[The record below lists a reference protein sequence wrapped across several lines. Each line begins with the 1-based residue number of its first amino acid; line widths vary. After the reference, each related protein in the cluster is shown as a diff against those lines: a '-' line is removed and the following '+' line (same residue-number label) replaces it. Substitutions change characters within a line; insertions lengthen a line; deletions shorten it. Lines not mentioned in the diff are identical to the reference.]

1 MQVKKTKMIFEL
13 FTNKI
18 SEFTF
23 VSIFADMT
31 ILRACQPSVYKD
43 AIVYIEYCQYGC
55 IHIYF
60 LNHLGK

>member
-31 ILRACQPSVYKD
+31 IVNALKSSLCNTSVP
-43 AIVYIEYCQYGC
+43 I
-55 IHIYF
+55 
-60 LNHLGK
+60 LWRLGGEIQMMYT